1 MAVLCRLELRSDEYE
16 HRIVLGVFS
25 ERDNIFVFDVVAAS
39 VNLAEQLHLRAVH
52 PALVREGLAPAPCFR
67 HILFLE
73 ALILESVRDSLDVSL
88 IVEPSLPAVESNGGE
103 GCGVGSVHK
112 PRGEGDYGIAFDIE
126 ILNIE
131 VKVDIHVISDVGEG
145 PVRRIGHIFL
155 ELLSSGSGAQE
166 NANR

>member
-25 ERDNIFVFDVVAAS
+25 ERNHILVSEVVAAS
-39 VNLAEQLHLRAVH
+39 VNLTEQLHLRAVH
-52 PALVREGLAPAPCFR
+52 PVLVRECLAPAPAFR
-67 HILFLE
+67 HVLLLE
-73 ALILESVRDSLDVSL
+73 ALILESVRDALDVPL
-88 IVEPSLPAVESNGGE
+88 IVEPSLPAVESHGGE

-155 ELLSSGSGAQE
+155 ELLSSGSGAQ
-166 NANR
+166 